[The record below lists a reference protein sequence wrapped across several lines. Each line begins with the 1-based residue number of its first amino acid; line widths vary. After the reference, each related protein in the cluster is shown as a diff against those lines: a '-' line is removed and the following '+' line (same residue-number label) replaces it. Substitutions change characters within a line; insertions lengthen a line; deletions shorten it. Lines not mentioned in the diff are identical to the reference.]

1 MLDLVK
7 QMDELNKER
16 KKLMSELPRNYVM
29 GSEAYKKQVQKI
41 EDNYHADT
49 EMLKNKINMELA
61 KVEAKA
67 KTIQTIHATNSA
79 PTMEEIESGYKIIDV
94 ITKTSNTLSEETL
107 SRLVSKVKD
116 FDQLAVIKDVVAATG
131 EISLKNIVKSR
142 IQDLDSINM
151 QQQDQLQLVK
161 DFDKALA
168 QSNDELNF
176 TVMSLA
182 SALDNGDIN
191 D

>member
-7 QMDELNKER
+7 QMDELSKER

-41 EDNYHADT
+41 ENNYQADT
-49 EMLKNKINMELA
+49 QILKNKINMELA

-79 PTMEEIESGYKIIDV
+79 PTREEIESGYKIIDV
-94 ITKTSNTLSEETL
+94 ITKTSNALSEETL

-116 FDQLAVIKDVVAATG
+116 FDQLAVINDVVASTG
-131 EISLKNIVKSR
+131 EIGLKNVVKSR
-142 IQDLDSINM
+142 IQVLDEINM
-151 QQQDQLQLVK
+151 QQQNQLQLVK
-161 DFDKALA
+161 DFDEALA
-168 QSNDELNF
+168 QSNDELTF

-182 SALDNGDIN
+182 SALDNN
-191 D
+191 E